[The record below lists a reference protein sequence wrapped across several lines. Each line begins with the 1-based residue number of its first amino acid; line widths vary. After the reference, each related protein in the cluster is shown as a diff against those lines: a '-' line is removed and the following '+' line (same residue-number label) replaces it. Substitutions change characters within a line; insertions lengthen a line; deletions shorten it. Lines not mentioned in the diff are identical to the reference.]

1 MNMDNKELSNNNL
14 YNKERTWIV
23 ANNLY
28 YAFNWEDTKEGNE
41 YWKDVYDRLNRIA
54 KEGF

>member
-1 MNMDNKELSNNNL
+1 MDNKELSNNNL

-54 KEGF
+54 KEGY